1 MYDHIQSDNKKLQDF
16 KLTNELVN
24 SREEAHQRYI
34 VAIEEN
40 KLSVIKNHKKVK
52 RKLIDDEI
60 NDVKKR
66 KLDLETCVD
75 DKLSFEVE
83 QKNDLTL
90 LIKANFF
97 RKTATEKAESVSVFD
112 KATWS
117 YMWKRK
123 IWRFELGLTKY

>member
-66 KLDLETCVD
+66 KLDLETYVD

-112 KATWS
+112 KAT
-117 YMWKRK
+117 
-123 IWRFELGLTKY
+123 